1 MTDDDSLHGRDKRSS
16 VIIRASVI
24 VAGMRLERRVRNLS
38 LHGACIDN
46 QNDLTVGATVYV
58 SMGALDDLAA
68 EVMWASPRLAGLRF
82 TLPIDLE
89 AARRPRG
96 TGTVAS
102 AGWMRDV
109 DSAYR
114 IRGNRN
120 G

>member
-1 MTDDDSLHGRDKRSS
+1 MTDDFPHGRDKRSS
-16 VIIRASVI
+16 VIIKASVI

-46 QNDLTVGATVYV
+46 QNDLIVGATVYV
-58 SMGALDDLAA
+58 SMGTLDDLAA

-96 TGTVAS
+96 SGTVAR
-102 AGWMRDV
+102 AGWMIDT

-114 IRGNRN
+114 IRGGTAR
-120 G
+120 